1 MGHVV
6 NNPNLLAVISSF
18 GWPVVGDV
26 PLLHPQGPP
35 LNIDFVVVGLPVL
48 GVSKFNLRSFSLLVA
63 TISHYP
69 PSEPKSARW
78 DGKRG

>member
-48 GVSKFNLRSFSLLVA
+48 GVSKFNLRSFLFHCSPMSPAKGQPGMVPDLA
-63 TISHYP
+63 
-69 PSEPKSARW
+69 
-78 DGKRG
+78 